1 MKTYTEF
8 ITEARE
14 NNTRRTQIKGTAGTY
29 RKTGEFLSSRLPA
42 GSRILS
48 HGAGLDHTK
57 PALIAGLGDGH
68 EVHDFEPNP
77 EGRTNQPEFANAKK
91 IPSNHYDAVVS
102 HNVLNVVE
110 PATRRE
116 VLRSIFKS
124 VKQGGHLVIGTR
136 AWKGDIDKTKNFEP
150 ADEEKAMWVKKKGA
164 VSYQKGFD
172 GNELKD
178 HVEDFART
186 HGHDV
191 TVTRLQGI
199 ASNGVHVQVHRKKK

>member
-1 MKTYTEF
+1 MKSYTEF
-8 ITEARE
+8 ITEARK
-14 NNTRRTQIKGTAGTY
+14 NNTRKTQVTITSGTY
-29 RKTGEFLSSRLPA
+29 RKTGEFLSSRLPKGA
-42 GSRILS
+42 KILS

-57 PALIAGLGDGH
+57 PALIAGLGKGH

-77 EGRTNQPEFANAKK
+77 ERRTNQPEFSDHKK
-91 IPSNHYDAVVS
+91 IPANEYDAVVS

-110 PATRRE
+110 PSTRKE

-136 AWKGDIDKTKNFEP
+136 GWKGDIAKTKNYDL

-178 HVEDFART
+178 HVEDFAKKN
-186 HGHDV
+186 GHDV

-199 ASNGVHVQVHRKKK
+199 AHNGVHVQVHRKK

>member
-1 MKTYTEF
+1 MKSYTEF

-14 NNTRRTQIKGTAGTY
+14 NNTRKTQVTITSGTY
-29 RKTGEFLSSRLPA
+29 RKTGEFLSSRLPT

-48 HGAGLDHTK
+48 HGAGLDHTR
-57 PALIAGLGDGH
+57 PALIGGLGNGH

-77 EGRTNQPEFANAKK
+77 EDRKSPPEFTDHTK

-110 PATRRE
+110 PHVRQD
-116 VLRSIFKS
+116 VLHSIFKS

-136 AWKGDIDKTKNFEP
+136 GWKGDIAKTKNFEP
-150 ADEEKAMWVKKKGA
+150 ADEDKAMWVKKKGA

-178 HVEDFART
+178 HLEDFART

-199 ASNGVHVQVHRKKK
+199 AHNGVHVQVHRKK